1 MGPHE
6 RWTALLDMLGR
17 DGRLEVAAAGRAL
30 DVSAATIRRDLDH
43 LAGQQLLV
51 RTRGGAAP
59 ASVAYDLP
67 LRHKSGRF
75 TEQKRRIGAAAAAL
89 IPPGAVIGLNGG
101 TTTSQVAR
109 ALVACAPAEPAP
121 PPQDGPDDG
130 VMYTVVTN
138 ALNIANDLAI
148 RRSVKLVVT
157 GGVARPH
164 SYELLGPLAE
174 PTLVRLHLD
183 YAVVGVDGFTLEV
196 GATAEHEGEAAVTA
210 QMVARASQVILVADS
225 SKLGATAFARVCT
238 AAAISVLVTD
248 SDADPA
254 FLCAVTE
261 AGIEVVVA

>member
-6 RWTALLDMLGR
+6 RWTALLHLLGR
-17 DGRLEVAAAGRAL
+17 DGRLEVAAAARELGA
-30 DVSAATIRRDLDH
+30 STATIRRDLDH

-75 TEQKRRIGAAAAAL
+75 TEQKRRIGEAAAAL
-89 IPPGAVIGLNGG
+89 IPPGSVIGLNGG

-109 ALVACAPAEPAP
+109 ALASAAPTEPVP
-121 PPQDGPDDG
+121 PPEDGPDDG
-130 VMYTVVTN
+130 VRYTVVTN
-138 ALNIANDLAI
+138 ALNIATDLAI
-148 RRSVKLVVT
+148 RRLVKLVVT

-174 PTLVRLHLD
+174 PTLLRIHLD
-183 YAVVGVDGFTLEV
+183 YAVVGVDGFTVAV

-210 QMVARASQVILVADS
+210 QMVARASRVILVADS
-225 SKLGATAFARVCT
+225 SKLGRTAFARVCT
-238 AAAISVLVTD
+238 ADAVTVLVTD
-248 SDADPA
+248 SDADPGI
-254 FLCAVTE
+254 LHEVTE
-261 AGIEVVVA
+261 AGIEVIIA